1 MYNYVFLKGR
11 LIEMNFYPFI
21 LEPYVSETIWG
32 GRRLI
37 DECGIV
43 TEKSNAAE
51 GWMLS
56 CHESGLC
63 RIANGELKGRTLREV
78 YLDNPEICG
87 KNAGRFDD
95 FPILIKFIDARDDLS
110 IQVHPTDEYCKKT
123 GKGQS
128 KTECWYVLDTAPGAA
143 LILGFRE
150 KIGSEE
156 FRRLIEEGRLT
167 DAVEKYD
174 VKKGDF
180 FFIESGTLHA
190 ICKGVL
196 LAEVQESSNTTYR
209 VFDYNRVGKD
219 GKPRELHIDD
229 AVAVTKCEPYI
240 PSQYCK
246 DETLYNG
253 AKHILAKCPLFNVAE
268 LRIDGNFSGSAD
280 ESTFVSLLVLDGEG
294 KLETANGSVS
304 LEKGTSVFIPADSG
318 EYSITGKLNILET
331 TI

>member
-37 DECGIV
+37 DEYGIV

-87 KNAGRFDD
+87 KNAVRFDD

-110 IQVHPTDEYCKKT
+110 IQVHPTDEYCKKA

-246 DETLYNG
+246 DETLFDG
-253 AKHILAKCPLFNVAE
+253 AKHILAECPLFNVAE
-268 LRIDGNFSGSAD
+268 LRIDGNFSGSTD
-280 ESTFVSLLVLDGEG
+280 ENSFVSLLVLDGEG

>member
-1 MYNYVFLKGR
+1 
-11 LIEMNFYPFI
+11 MNFYPFE

-37 DECGIV
+37 EEYGIV

-63 RIANGELKGRTLREV
+63 RISNGALKGRTLREIV
-78 YLDNPEICG
+78 TAHPEICG
-87 KNAGRFDD
+87 KNACRFDD

-110 IQVHPTDEYCKKT
+110 VQVHPTDEYCKKT
-123 GKGQS
+123 GRGQS
-128 KTECWYVLDTAPGAA
+128 KTECWYVLDAAPGAA
-143 LILGFRE
+143 LILGFKE
-150 KIGSEE
+150 KISSDE
-156 FRRLIEEGRLT
+156 FRRLIEEGKLT

-219 GKPRELHIDD
+219 GKPRQLHIED
-229 AVAVTKCEPYI
+229 AVAVTKCEPYA

-246 DETLYNG
+246 DEILYNG
-253 AKHILAKCPLFNVAE
+253 AKHILAQCPLFNVAE
-268 LRIDGNFSGSAD
+268 LKIDGGFSGKAD
-280 ESTFVSLLVLDGEG
+280 DKSFVSLLVLEGEG
-294 KLETANGSVS
+294 ELITGSGSVN
-304 LEKGTSVFIPADSG
+304 LKKGVSVFIPAATGDY
-318 EYSITGKLNILET
+318 EIAGKLSILET

>member
-1 MYNYVFLKGR
+1 MT
-11 LIEMNFYPFI
+11 FYPFE

-32 GRRLI
+32 GSRLI
-37 DECGIV
+37 EEYGIV
-43 TEKSNAAE
+43 TEKQNAAE

-63 RIANGELKGRTLREV
+63 RIANGELKGKTLREI
-78 YLDNPEICG
+78 YLSNPEICG
-87 KNAGRFDD
+87 RNAQRFDD
-95 FPILIKFIDARDDLS
+95 FPILIKFIDAKDDLS

-123 GKGQS
+123 GRGQS
-128 KTECWYVLDTAPGAA
+128 KTECWYVLDTSPGAA

-150 KIGSEE
+150 KISSEE

-167 DAVEKYD
+167 DAVKKYD

-219 GKPRELHIDD
+219 GKPRELHIED
-229 AVAVTKCEPYI
+229 AIAVTKCEPYM

-246 DETLYNG
+246 DETLCSG
-253 AKHILAKCPLFNVAE
+253 AKHILAECPLFNVAE
-268 LRIDGNFSGSAD
+268 LTIDDSFGGEAD
-280 ESTFVSLLVLDGEG
+280 ENSFVSLLVLEGEG
-294 KLETANGSVS
+294 ELKTQNGGV
-304 LEKGTSVFIPADSG
+304 LLKKGVSVFIPASTG
-318 EYSITGKLNILET
+318 EYEITGRLNILET

>member
-37 DECGIV
+37 DEYGIV

-110 IQVHPTDEYCKKT
+110 IQVHPTDGYCKKT

-253 AKHILAKCPLFNVAE
+253 AKRILAECPLFNVAE
-268 LRIDGNFSGSAD
+268 LRIDGSFSGSAD
-280 ESTFVSLLVLDGEG
+280 ESSFVSLLVLDGEG
-294 KLETANGSVS
+294 ELRTRNGNIS
-304 LEKGTSVFIPADSG
+304 LRKGVSVFIPADSG
-318 EYSITGKLNILET
+318 EYSITGRLNILET

>member
-1 MYNYVFLKGR
+1 MT
-11 LIEMNFYPFI
+11 FYPFE

-32 GRRLI
+32 GSRLI
-37 DECGIV
+37 EEYGIV

-63 RIANGELKGRTLREV
+63 RIANGELKGKTLREI
-78 YLDNPEICG
+78 YLSNPEICG
-87 KNAGRFDD
+87 RNAQRFDD
-95 FPILIKFIDARDDLS
+95 FPILIKFIDAKDDLS
-110 IQVHPTDEYCKKT
+110 IQVHPTDDYCRKT
-123 GKGQS
+123 GRGQS

-143 LILGFRE
+143 LILGFKDR
-150 KIGSEE
+150 ISSEE

-174 VKKGDF
+174 VRKGDF

-229 AVAVTKCEPYI
+229 AVAVTKCEPYV

-246 DETLYNG
+246 DEIVCNG
-253 AKHILAKCPLFNVAE
+253 AKHILAECPLFNVAE
-268 LRIDGNFSGSAD
+268 LRIDGNFSGKAD
-280 ESTFVSLLVLDGEG
+280 ENSFVSLLVFEGEG
-294 KLETANGSVS
+294 ELKTQNGGV
-304 LEKGTSVFIPADSG
+304 LLKKGVSVFIPASTG
-318 EYSITGKLNILET
+318 EYEITGKLNILET

>member
-37 DECGIV
+37 DEYGIV

-253 AKHILAKCPLFNVAE
+253 AKHILAECPLFNVAE

-280 ESTFVSLLVLDGEG
+280 ESSFVSLLVLDGEG

-304 LEKGTSVFIPADSG
+304 LEKGISVFIPADSG

>member
-1 MYNYVFLKGR
+1 
-11 LIEMNFYPFI
+11 MNFYPFK

-37 DECGIV
+37 DEYGIV
-43 TEKSNAAE
+43 TGKANAAE

-63 RIANGELKGRTLREV
+63 SIANGELKGKTLREV
-78 YLDNPEICG
+78 YLSHPEICG
-87 KNAGRFDD
+87 RNAVKFDD

-110 IQVHPTDEYCKKT
+110 IQVHPTAQYCEKT
-123 GKGQS
+123 GRGQS
-128 KTECWYVLDTAPGAA
+128 KTECWYVLDTVPGAC
-143 LILGFRE
+143 LILGFKE
-150 KIGSEE
+150 KISSEE

-167 DAVEKYD
+167 DAVKKYD
-174 VKKGDF
+174 VRKGDF

-229 AVAVTKCEPYI
+229 AVAVTKCEPYT

-246 DETLYNG
+246 DESLYNG
-253 AKHILAKCPLFNVAE
+253 AKHILAECPLFNVAE
-268 LRIDGNFSGSAD
+268 LKVNGDFTGNAD
-280 ESTFVSLLVLDGEG
+280 ENSFVSLLVLEGEG
-294 KLETANGSVS
+294 ELSTVNGNVS
-304 LEKGTSVFIPADSG
+304 LCKGVSVFIPAETG
-318 EYSITGKLNILET
+318 EYKISGSLNLLET